1 MKKAKYN
8 QGDLIQSRSEM
19 TKDRIVKQLAVITR
33 VFNKGEYDFYDI
45 VFLSTGRNCII
56 EIKQIEYSGAWT
68 LLARGQ

>member
-1 MKKAKYN
+1 MEKPQYN
-8 QGDLIQSRSEM
+8 QGDLIQSRPAM
-19 TKDRIVKQLAVITR
+19 TKDGIVKQLAVIIK
-33 VFNKGEYDFYDI
+33 VFSNGDYDFYDI